1 MNEVDRAVA
10 SIRQLIDERGLSEA
24 IQLIPR
30 LAHLVPA
37 PTDSVLEAMEREIER
52 SVFYDQ

>member
-30 LAHLVPA
+30 LAHIVPA

>member
-10 SIRQLIDERGLSEA
+10 SIRQLIDELGLDAVS
-24 IQLIPR
+24 QLVPR